1 MLPKLL
7 KIVFSSLSSAR
18 VAGQAS
24 CIRSCGRTLC
34 GVLVCGVML
43 AQLSACKPGP
53 PRDVLSA
60 SQMQDVL
67 YDYHLARALAREAVD
82 DSVEYYTQYYRDAV
96 FAKHGI
102 DAKTFDRSM
111 EWYARHTEDLS
122 KIYEK
127 LAERMGQKDGTKLG
141 RPTAMQQDRASN
153 DTLLWW
159 TGPEHILLQSQGNNR
174 YMFTV
179 KADTMLR
186 KDDLVRCTFRTSL
199 HHRSGQQQGVA
210 VLVANYEGDSV
221 AVTHQ
226 LLYATGNQTISVRI
240 HSARKV
246 RSIQGFV
253 YLVSPW
259 TDRPCLFAI
268 SDMLLQRVRVREEKP
283 ASEAKQAAAADSLTV
298 QVNDSV
304 RRDSLI
310 RLARLPQQR
319 LRDSLLKAEQQEE
332 QKPHFR

>member
-7 KIVFSSLSSAR
+7 TIVFSSLSSAL
-18 VAGQAS
+18 AGRAS
-24 CIRSCGRTLC
+24 CIRLCGRTVC
-34 GVLVCGVML
+34 GVLACAVLL
-43 AQLSACKPGP
+43 ALLPACKPGA

-60 SQMQDVL
+60 SKMQDVL
-67 YDYHLARALAREAVD
+67 YDYHLARALAREAAD
-82 DSVEYYTQYYRDAV
+82 DSVGYYTQYYRDAV

-102 DAKTFDRSM
+102 DAATFDRSM
-111 EWYARHTEDLS
+111 EWYARHTEDLG

-127 LAERMGQKDGTKLG
+127 LAERMGQKSGIQTGSPMAIQKDKV
-141 RPTAMQQDRASN
+141 SN

-159 TGPEHILLQSQGNNR
+159 TGPEHTLLQSQGNNR

-186 KDDLVRCTFRTSL
+186 KDDLVRCTFRTGL

-246 RSIQGFV
+246 KSIQGFV

-259 TDRPCLFAI
+259 TDRPCLFTI
-268 SDMLLQRVRVREEKP
+268 SDLQLQRVRVKEEKP
-283 ASEAKQAAAADSLTV
+283 ASEAAQPAAADSLDV
-298 QVNDSV
+298 QANDSM
-304 RRDSLI
+304 RRDTLI
-310 RLARLPQQR
+310 QLARPPQQR
-319 LRDSLLKAEQQEE
+319 LRDSLLKAERQEE

>member
-1 MLPKLL
+1 MNEQSPNG
-7 KIVFSSLSSAR
+7 IQHRQHHNAH
-18 VAGQAS
+18 
-24 CIRSCGRTLC
+24 IREDGEPHIRN
-34 GVLVCGVML
+34 
-43 AQLSACKPGP
+43 
-53 PRDVLSA
+53 
-60 SQMQDVL
+60 
-67 YDYHLARALAREAVD
+67 
-82 DSVEYYTQYYRDAV
+82 
-96 FAKHGI
+96 AK
-102 DAKTFDRSM
+102 
-111 EWYARHTEDLS
+111 
-122 KIYEK
+122 
-127 LAERMGQKDGTKLG
+127 
-141 RPTAMQQDRASN
+141 RPQQQDRASN

-179 KADTMLR
+179 MADTMLR

-259 TDRPCLFAI
+259 W
-268 SDMLLQRVRVREEKP
+268 KP
-283 ASEAKQAAAADSLTV
+283 TYFEVHFEDAGMKDGL
-298 QVNDSV
+298 SV
-304 RRDSLI
+304 LV
-310 RLARLPQQR
+310 
-319 LRDSLLKAEQQEE
+319 
-332 QKPHFR
+332 